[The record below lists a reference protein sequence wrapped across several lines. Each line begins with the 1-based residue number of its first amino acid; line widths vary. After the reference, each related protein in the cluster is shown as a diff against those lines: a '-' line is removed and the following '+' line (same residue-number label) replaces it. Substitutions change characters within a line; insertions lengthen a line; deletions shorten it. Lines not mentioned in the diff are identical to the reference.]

1 MVGIVSHML
10 QLDGLATLFVV
21 INAVASLNGSTLLA
35 DDDVFELVWKLFLS
49 LQAVEAL
56 SRVATLVLERVQ
68 QMSIVL
74 QTGLLGRLRKIIVI
88 DNHGE
93 V

>member
-1 MVGIVSHML
+1 ML

-21 INAVASLNGSTLLA
+21 INAVASLNSGTLLA
-35 DDDVFELVWKLFLS
+35 DDDVFELVWKLLLS

>member
-1 MVGIVSHML
+1 ML

-21 INAVASLNGSTLLA
+21 INAVASLNGGTLLA

>member
-1 MVGIVSHML
+1 ML

-21 INAVASLNGSTLLA
+21 INAVASLNGGALLA

>member
-1 MVGIVSHML
+1 ML

-21 INAVASLNGSTLLA
+21 INAVASLNGGTLLA

-68 QMSIVL
+68 QMAIVL

>member
-1 MVGIVSHML
+1 ML

-21 INAVASLNGSTLLA
+21 INAVASLNSGTLLA

>member
-1 MVGIVSHML
+1 ML

-21 INAVASLNGSTLLA
+21 IDAVASLNSGTLLA
-35 DDDVFELVWKLFLS
+35 DDDVFELVWKLLLS

-74 QTGLLGRLRKIIVI
+74 QTGFLGRLRKIIVI